1 MELNITLR
9 LEFYFLER
17 GFALRH
23 IVPVSILRIS
33 LNYCTFTKEYVI
45 CNVRSRFQEVL
56 TFKGCD
62 WGDFGV
68 LDRCRV
74 SYLLIRVCS
83 QATYLRG
90 LLVISPPVT

>member
-1 MELNITLR
+1 MELNLTLP

-23 IVPVSILRIS
+23 IVTVSMLRIS
-33 LNYCTFTKEYVI
+33 VNYCAFTKEYVI
-45 CNVRSRFQEVL
+45 CDLRSRFQKVL
-56 TFKGCD
+56 TVKGCV
-62 WGDFGV
+62 WGNFGV

-74 SYLLIRVCS
+74 AYLLIRLCS